1 MEAGDGSRVQESR
14 GRAGEARGAS
24 ATGGGVSGSD
34 ALELARLRARERQLQ
49 AVAELGFEALG
60 APPFAALIDRAVHS
74 VARALAVE
82 IVAIE
87 ELLGDGDL
95 VVHAAVGV
103 GEDALGRQHAGA
115 GEGSQAGYTVI
126 TGDLLTE
133 ARFRP
138 AAVLTRSAARS
149 SVSVAIGS
157 RERPWGVLLAASSR
171 ERRFSEDDVVFLHG
185 VANVLAMAWQ
195 RADTERTVRVSE
207 ELLRGGFEHSPIGM
221 VLANL
226 DGTFNRVNL
235 AFARMLGY
243 GHPDE
248 LVGVS
253 ATALTHPEDR
263 REDLVG
269 IQAMLEQRLPYS
281 GEKRYVRAD
290 GEVVHAL
297 AGSTAVRDQRGEALM
312 FFTQVKDITESK
324 RAEALLHESQARLQS
339 ILDNA
344 RR

>member
-235 AFARMLGY
+235 GLNLPWAAAWLASRAFVAYRRGGGKRTVPL
-243 GHPDE
+243 PD
-248 LVGVS
+248 
-253 ATALTHPEDR
+253 
-263 REDLVG
+263 
-269 IQAMLEQRLPYS
+269 
-281 GEKRYVRAD
+281 
-290 GEVVHAL
+290 
-297 AGSTAVRDQRGEALM
+297 
-312 FFTQVKDITESK
+312 FFIGAH
-324 RAEALLHESQARLQS
+324 AEAADLSLLTRDPAR
-339 ILDNA
+339 IRTYFPAVDVIAPPN
-344 RR
+344 